1 MPPTD
6 LTETTA
12 ERDADHGA
20 AGGRRPRSGAKPLV
34 IVESPAKAKTIA
46 GLLGSGYVVESSIG
60 HIRDL
65 PRRADEVP
73 AAYKGE
79 SWSRLGVDV
88 DNGFKPLYVVSTEK
102 KSQVAKLKQLVKQ
115 ASEVYL
121 ASDEDRE
128 GESIAWHLLE
138 VLAPRVPV
146 KRMVF
151 HEITR
156 PAIERAVNEW
166 RDLDRR
172 LVDAQEARRIL
183 DRLYGYEVS
192 PVLWKKIMP
201 RLSAGRVQSVAT
213 RMVVE
218 RERARMGFR
227 SAGWWGIDATFTTD
241 PGQGNDADT
250 DGTPRSFTAS
260 LAAVDGVP
268 LVSGRDFDDT
278 GALTSPGS
286 VVVMAEEEARSL
298 ASGLEGVPFEVK
310 SMTHKPFRR
319 SPSAPFMTSTL
330 QQEAG
335 RKLRFSSKR
344 AMQVAQRLYEDGWIT
359 YMRTDSTTLS
369 AQALGAARAQ
379 ASALYGPAYVPDQP
393 RRYERKVKN
402 AQEAHEA
409 IRPAGESFRT
419 PDEAARSLS
428 GDEFRLYDLIWKRTV
443 ASQMADAT
451 GTSAQVRL
459 AGTSVGPEGV
469 GGREAEFSASGKVIQ
484 FPGYLRAY
492 VEGEDDPE
500 AELAD
505 REVHL
510 PPMAEGDPVSAGDLE
525 PGSHATQPPAR
536 YTEASLV
543 KAMEELGVGRPSTY
557 ASVIA
562 TILDRGY
569 VWKKGTALVP
579 SFTAFAVVG
588 LLERYFA
595 DLVDYGFTASMEDDL
610 DAIASGDEES
620 LPWLTR
626 FYFGS
631 TGPGPGP
638 GERIVSGN
646 GEATAVGA
654 AVVGNGSGPANGN
667 GAGATRDGAATRA
680 GAADSATV
688 AGHVRG
694 LGLKREVSTYLGEID
709 AREINSIPI
718 GVGTDGR
725 DIVAR
730 VGRYGP
736 YLQRGEDRVSI
747 PEDLAPDELTIE
759 RAEELLEAPSS
770 DRALGEDPASGL
782 TVQVKAGRFGPYVQ
796 LGDLVDGGPKP
807 RTSSL
812 FASMSPATLTLE
824 QALELLRIPRVVGT
838 DPGSGEEIVAHNGK
852 FGPYLKRGS
861 DTRSLLT
868 EDQILTV
875 TIDEALA
882 LFAQP
887 KTRGNRTAKG
897 PLRELGADP
906 ESGVTMV
913 VKDGRFGPYVTDG
926 TTNASLRRGDDVES
940 LTVERASELLAERR
954 AAGPSTRKKP
964 AAKKAPAKKRAA
976 TAKKAT
982 GAKKAGAKK
991 ASAPKA
997 AAKKAAVKRT
1007 SSPE

>member
-1 MPPTD
+1 MPTTEQTGPPPTNG
-6 LTETTA
+6 TGS
-12 ERDADHGA
+12 GA
-20 AGGRRPRSGAKPLV
+20 RGATRPRSGAKPLV

-46 GLLGSGYVVESSIG
+46 GLLGSDYVVESSIG

-65 PRRADEVP
+65 PRGADEVP

-79 SWSRLGVDV
+79 PWSRLGVDV
-88 DNGFKPLYVVSTEK
+88 DNGFKPLYVISTQK
-102 KSQVAKLKQLVKQ
+102 RSQVNKLKQLVKK

-138 VLAPRVPV
+138 VLEPQVPV

-156 PAIERAVNEW
+156 PAIERAVLEW

-218 RERARMGFR
+218 RERARMAFR
-227 SAGWWGIDATFTTD
+227 SAGWWGIDATFT
-241 PGQGNDADT
+241 AEAAEVA
-250 DGTPRSFTAS
+250 DGTPRSFSAA
-260 LAAVDGVP
+260 LAAVDGVA
-268 LVSGRDFDDT
+268 LASGRDFDET
-278 GALTSPGS
+278 GVLTAPGS
-286 VVVMAEEEARSL
+286 VVVLGEEEARAL
-298 ASGLEGVPFEVK
+298 AAGLADTPFTVS

-369 AQALGAARAQ
+369 SQALDAARAQ
-379 ASALYGPAYVPDQP
+379 ARSLYGPEYVPAQP

-409 IRPAGESFRT
+409 IRPAGETFRT
-419 PDEAARSLS
+419 PDEASRALS

-459 AGTSVGPEGV
+459 SGTASGPEGV
-469 GGREAEFSASGKVIQ
+469 EGRQAEFSASGKVIQ

-510 PPMAEGDPVSAGDLE
+510 PPMAEGDPASVADLE

-543 KAMEELGVGRPSTY
+543 KAMEDLGVGRPSTY

-610 DAIASGDEES
+610 DAIASGSEES

-631 TGPGPGP
+631 TEP
-638 GERIVSGN
+638 
-646 GEATAVGA
+646 AH
-654 AVVGNGSGPANGN
+654 GSGTDVGPTHGSGTDAGPTNGN
-667 GAGATRDGAATRA
+667 GDHASAAEGGSPGIA
-680 GAADSATV
+680 V
-688 AGHVRG
+688 AGHRSG

-718 GVGTDGR
+718 GVGTDGE

-736 YLQRGEDRVSI
+736 YLQHGEDRVSI
-747 PEDLAPDELTIE
+747 PEDLAPDELTVE
-759 RAEELLEAPSS
+759 KAEALLDAPSS
-770 DRALGEDPASGL
+770 DRVLGNDPESGL
-782 TVQVKAGRFGPYVQ
+782 AVQVKAGRFGPYVQ
-796 LGDLVDGGPKP
+796 LGELVDGGPKP

-812 FASMSPATLTLE
+812 FASMSPATLTFE

-838 DPGSGEEIVAHNGK
+838 DSASGEEIVAHNGK
-852 FGPYLKRGS
+852 FGPYLKKGT
-861 DTRSLLT
+861 DTRSLVT
-868 EDQILTV
+868 EDQILSVTV
-875 TIDEALA
+875 DEALA

-887 KTRGNRTAKG
+887 KTRGRNAKG
-897 PLRELGADP
+897 PLREMGNDP
-906 ESGVTMV
+906 DTGLPMV

-940 LTVERASELLAERR
+940 LTVERAAELLAERR
-954 AAGPSTRKKP
+954 AAGPSTKKKT
-964 AAKKAPAKKRAA
+964 AKKKAPAKKKTAAKKA
-976 TAKKAT
+976 TAKKKAPT
-982 GAKKAGAKK
+982 KKA
-991 ASAPKA
+991 A
-997 AAKKAAVKRT
+997 AIKGTAKKAAPTLSAAKG
-1007 SSPE
+1007 SDEDPPF

>member
-6 LTETTA
+6 LTENAA
-12 ERDADHGA
+12 ESATGNGGP
-20 AGGRRPRSGAKPLV
+20 GGRRPPAGAKPLV

-46 GLLGSGYVVESSIG
+46 GLLGPDYVVESSIG

-79 SWSRLGVDV
+79 AWSRLGVDV

-156 PAIERAVNEW
+156 PAIERAVTEW

-218 RERARMGFR
+218 RERARMAFR
-227 SAGWWGIDATFTTD
+227 SAGWWGIDATFTPDGGST
-241 PGQGNDADT
+241 PAPE
-250 DGTPRSFTAS
+250 GTPRSFGAA
-260 LAAVDGVP
+260 LVAVDGVS
-268 LVSGRDFDDT
+268 LASGRDFDDT

-286 VVVMAEEEARSL
+286 VVVLGEEEARSL
-298 ASGLEGVPFEVK
+298 AAGLEGVPFAVK
-310 SMTHKPFRR
+310 SITHKPFRR

-344 AMQVAQRLYEDGWIT
+344 AMQIAQRLYEDGWIT

-369 AQALGAARAQ
+369 SQALDAARAQ
-379 ASALYGPAYVPDQP
+379 ASALYGPEYVPAQP

-409 IRPAGESFRT
+409 IRPAGETFRT

-428 GDEFRLYDLIWKRTV
+428 GDEFRLYDLVWKRTV

-459 AGTSVGPEGV
+459 VGTSTGAA
-469 GGREAEFSASGKVIQ
+469 GREAEFSASGKVIQ

-492 VEGEDDPE
+492 VEGEDDPD

-510 PPMAEGDPVSAGDLE
+510 PPMAEGDPAAVDDLE

-543 KAMEELGVGRPSTY
+543 KAMEDLGVGRPSTY

-595 DLVDYGFTASMEDDL
+595 NLVDYGFTASMEDDL
-610 DAIASGDEES
+610 DAIASGNEES

-626 FYFGS
+626 FYFG
-631 TGPGPGP
+631 T
-638 GERIVSGN
+638 ERP
-646 GEATAVGA
+646 VGA
-654 AVVGNGSGPANGN
+654 EAGEDGNGN
-667 GAGATRDGAATRA
+667 GNGQG
-680 GAADSATV
+680 
-688 AGHVRG
+688 GHGRG

-718 GVGTDGR
+718 GVGTDGEE
-725 DIVAR
+725 IVAR

-736 YLQRGEDRVSI
+736 YLQHGDDRVSI
-747 PEDLAPDELTIE
+747 PEDLAPDELTVE
-759 RAEELLEAPSS
+759 RAESLLDAPSS
-770 DRALGEDPASGL
+770 DRVLGEDPETGL
-782 TVQVKAGRFGPYVQ
+782 PVQVRAGRFGPYVQ
-796 LGDLVDGGPKP
+796 LGELVDGGPKP

-812 FASMSPATLTLE
+812 FASMSPATLTFE

-838 DPGSGEEIVAHNGK
+838 DP
-852 FGPYLKRGS
+852 
-861 DTRSLLT
+861 
-868 EDQILTV
+868 
-875 TIDEALA
+875 
-882 LFAQP
+882 
-887 KTRGNRTAKG
+887 
-897 PLRELGADP
+897 AD
-906 ESGVTMV
+906 
-913 VKDGRFGPYVTDG
+913 
-926 TTNASLRRGDDVES
+926 RRGDRGPQRQV
-940 LTVERASELLAERR
+940 RALSQEGHRHPQPAHRGPDPDASGWTRR
-954 AAGPSTRKKP
+954 WRCSPSPRP
-964 AAKKAPAKKRAA
+964 
-976 TAKKAT
+976 
-982 GAKKAGAKK
+982 GAGATPR
-991 ASAPKA
+991 APSARWGTTP
-997 AAKKAAVKRT
+997 T
-1007 SSPE
+1007 PG

>member
-6 LTETTA
+6 LTESTA
-12 ERDADHGA
+12 DNDTGD
-20 AGGRRPRSGAKPLV
+20 GGSGSARPRSGAKPLV

-218 RERARMGFR
+218 RERARMAFR
-227 SAGWWGIDATFTTD
+227 SAGWWGIDATFTT
-241 PGQGNDADT
+241 QGSAT
-250 DGTPRSFTAS
+250 PLPEGTPRSFSAS
-260 LAAVDGVP
+260 LAAMDGVN
-268 LVSGRDFDDT
+268 LASGRDFDESGT
-278 GALTSPGS
+278 LTSPGS
-286 VVVMAEEEARSL
+286 VVVLAEDEARVL
-298 ASGLEGVPFEVK
+298 AAGLAEVPFTVK
-310 SMTHKPFRR
+310 SVTHKPFRR

-369 AQALGAARAQ
+369 SQALDAARAQ
-379 ASALYGPAYVPDQP
+379 ASALYGPEYVPAQP

-419 PDEAARSLS
+419 PDQASRALS

-459 AGTSVGPEGV
+459 VGVAAGPDSVS
-469 GGREAEFSASGKVIQ
+469 GREAEFSASGKVIQ

-492 VEGEDDPE
+492 VEGEDDPD

-510 PPMAEGDPVSAGDLE
+510 PPMAEGEPVSVDDLE

-543 KAMEELGVGRPSTY
+543 KAMEDLGVGRPSTY

-610 DAIASGDEES
+610 DAIASGNEES

-626 FYFGS
+626 FYFG
-631 TGPGPGP
+631 TAGP
-638 GERIVSGN
+638 
-646 GEATAVGA
+646 T
-654 AVVGNGSGPANGN
+654 NGN
-667 GAGATRDGAATRA
+667 GAGSGTGTGNGNA
-680 GAADSATV
+680 AADSSSAVAAIGNGSAVNGSAVNGSESASAIIAPV

-718 GVGTDGR
+718 GVGGDGQ

-736 YLQRGEDRVSI
+736 YLQRGDDRVSI
-747 PEDLAPDELTIE
+747 PEDLAPDELTVE

-770 DRALGEDPASGL
+770 DRVLGEDPDSGL
-782 TVQVKAGRFGPYVQ
+782 PVLVKAGRFGPYVQ
-796 LGDLVDGGPKP
+796 LGELVDGGPKP

-812 FASMSPATLTLE
+812 FASMSPATLTFD
-824 QALELLRIPRVVGT
+824 QALDLLRIPRVVGT

-852 FGPYLKRGS
+852 FGPYLKKGS

-875 TIDEALA
+875 TVDEALA
-882 LFAQP
+882 LYAQP
-887 KTRGNRTAKG
+887 KTRGARTAKG
-897 PLRELGADP
+897 PLREMGADP
-906 ESGVTMV
+906 DTGLTMV

-926 TTNASLRRGDDVES
+926 TTNASLRRGDDVEA

-954 AAGPSTRKKP
+954 AAGPSTRKKA
-964 AAKKAPAKKRAA
+964 AAKKAPAKKA
-976 TAKKAT
+976 AKKS
-982 GAKKAGAKK
+982 GGK
-991 ASAPKA
+991 KA
-997 AAKKAAVKRT
+997 AAKKAPAKKAAAKTSAKRA
-1007 SSPE
+1007 SSSE

>member
-6 LTETTA
+6 LTETNSDT
-12 ERDADHGA
+12 DTGNGS
-20 AGGRRPRSGAKPLV
+20 GGGTRPRAGAKPLV

-79 SWSRLGVDV
+79 AWSRLGVDV

-218 RERARMGFR
+218 RERARMAFR
-227 SAGWWGIDATFTTD
+227 SAGWWGIDATFTTT
-241 PGQGNDADT
+241 GDT
-250 DGTPRSFTAS
+250 PVPEGTPRSFTAS
-260 LAAVDGVP
+260 LVAVDGVA
-268 LVSGRDFDDT
+268 LASGRDFDDT
-278 GALTSPGS
+278 GALSSPGS
-286 VVVMAEEEARSL
+286 VVVLGEEEARVL
-298 ASGLEGVPFEVK
+298 ATGLADSAFTVK

-344 AMQVAQRLYEDGWIT
+344 AMQIAQRLYEDGWIT

-369 AQALGAARAQ
+369 SQALDAARAQ
-379 ASALYGPAYVPDQP
+379 ASALYGPEYVPAQP

-459 AGTSVGPEGV
+459 VGATTGAQPA

-510 PPMAEGDPVSAGDLE
+510 PPMAEGDPATVDDLQ

-536 YTEASLV
+536 FTEASLV

-588 LLERYFA
+588 LLERYFS

-610 DAIASGDEES
+610 DAIASGNEES

-626 FYFGS
+626 FYFG
-631 TGPGPGP
+631 T
-638 GERIVSGN
+638 ERPVGAEGAADGNGNGNGNGN
-646 GEATAVGA
+646 GEAT
-654 AVVGNGSGPANGN
+654 
-667 GAGATRDGAATRA
+667 
-680 GAADSATV
+680 
-688 AGHVRG
+688 GHGRG

-718 GVGTDGR
+718 GLGTDGQE
-725 DIVAR
+725 IVAR

-736 YLQRGEDRVSI
+736 YLQHGDDRVSI

-759 RAEELLEAPSS
+759 KAESLLDAPSS
-770 DRALGEDPASGL
+770 DRVLGQHPETGL
-782 TVQVKAGRFGPYVQ
+782 PVQVKAGRFGPYVQ
-796 LGDLVDGGPKP
+796 HGELVDGGPKP
-807 RTSSL
+807 QTSSL
-812 FASMSPATLTLE
+812 FGSMSPADLTFE
-824 QALELLRIPRVVGT
+824 QALDLLRIPRVVGN
-838 DPGSGEEIVAHNGK
+838 DSEGNEIVAHNGK
-852 FGPYLKRGS
+852 FGPYLKRGT
-861 DTRSLLT
+861 DTRSLTT
-868 EDQILTV
+868 EDQILNIGV
-875 TIDEALA
+875 DEALA

-887 KTRGNRTAKG
+887 KARGGRNAKG
-897 PLRELGADP
+897 PLRDMGNDP
-906 ESGVTMV
+906 DTGLAMV

-954 AAGPSTRKKP
+954 AAGPSTRKK
-964 AAKKAPAKKRAA
+964 AAKKAPAKKSA
-976 TAKKAT
+976 AKKT
-982 GAKKAGAKK
+982 SAKKAGTK
-991 ASAPKA
+991 KA
-997 AAKKAAVKRT
+997 AAKKAPAKKAAATKTAAPRAAAT
-1007 SSPE
+1007 GSGGDEDPPF

>member
-6 LTETTA
+6 LTETPTDP
-12 ERDADHGA
+12 DAGN
-20 AGGRRPRSGAKPLV
+20 GGSGGSRRPRSGAKPLV

-46 GLLGSGYVVESSIG
+46 GLLGSDYVVESSIG

-65 PRRADEVP
+65 PRGADEVP

-79 SWSRLGVDV
+79 AWSRLGVDV
-88 DNGFKPLYVVSTEK
+88 DNGFKPLYVISTQK
-102 KSQVAKLKQLVKQ
+102 KSQVNKLKQLVKK

-138 VLAPRVPV
+138 VLEPQVPV

-156 PAIERAVNEW
+156 PAIERAVLEW

-218 RERARMGFR
+218 RERARMAFR
-227 SAGWWGIDATFTTD
+227 SAGWWGIDATFTADGVATD
-241 PGQGNDADT
+241 EGA
-250 DGTPRSFTAS
+250 PRSFTAA
-260 LAAVDGVP
+260 LAAVDGVA
-268 LVSGRDFDDT
+268 LASGKDFDES
-278 GALTSPGS
+278 GVLTSPGS
-286 VVVMAEEEARSL
+286 VVVLAEEEARAL
-298 ASGLEGVPFEVK
+298 AAGLAEAPFVVS

-369 AQALGAARAQ
+369 SQALDAARAQ
-379 ASALYGPAYVPDQP
+379 ATSLYGPEYVPAQP

-409 IRPAGESFRT
+409 IRPAGETFRT
-419 PDEAARSLS
+419 PEEASRSLS

-459 AGTSVGPEGV
+459 LGTATGPEGV
-469 GGREAEFSASGKVIQ
+469 AGRQAEFSASGKVIQ

-510 PPMAEGDPVSAGDLE
+510 PPMAEGDPASVGDLE

-543 KAMEELGVGRPSTY
+543 KAMEDLGVGRPSTY

-610 DAIASGDEES
+610 DAIASGTEES

-631 TGPGPGP
+631 T
-638 GERIVSGN
+638 E
-646 GEATAVGA
+646 
-654 AVVGNGSGPANGN
+654 PANGSN
-667 GAGATRDGAATRA
+667 GEGAPANGSNGGSPTNGNGNGNGDHAPVANGGGAGIA
-680 GAADSATV
+680 V
-688 AGHVRG
+688 AGHRSG

-718 GVGTDGR
+718 GVGTDGGE
-725 DIVAR
+725 IVAR

-736 YLQRGEDRVSI
+736 YLQHGDDRVSI
-747 PEDLAPDELTIE
+747 PEDLAPDELTVE
-759 RAEELLEAPSS
+759 KAEALLAAPSS
-770 DRALGEDPASGL
+770 DRVLGNDPETGL
-782 TVQVKAGRFGPYVQ
+782 PVQVKAGRFGPYVQ
-796 LGDLVDGGPKP
+796 LGELVDGGPKP

-812 FASMSPATLTLE
+812 FASMSPATLTFE
-824 QALELLRIPRVVGT
+824 QALELLRIPRVVGA
-838 DPGSGEEIVAHNGK
+838 DPATGEEIVAHNGK
-852 FGPYLKRGS
+852 FGPYLKKGT

-875 TIDEALA
+875 TVDEALA

-887 KTRGNRTAKG
+887 KTRGRNAAKG
-897 PLRELGADP
+897 PLREMGNDP
-906 ESGVTMV
+906 DTGLPMV

-940 LTVERASELLAERR
+940 LTVDRAAELLAERR
-954 AAGPSTRKKP
+954 AAGPSTKK
-964 AAKKAPAKKRAA
+964 AAKKKAPAKKKA
-976 TAKKAT
+976 TAKKAGT
-982 GAKKAGAKK
+982 KKAPAKKTAAKK
-991 ASAPKA
+991 T
-997 AAKKAAVKRT
+997 AAKKAAATKKATPTLSVAQG
-1007 SSPE
+1007 SDEDPPF